1 MISERQ
7 GARSEE
13 REVLSP
19 HSSSLSPRLIGID
32 ASRSLRTEPTGTE
45 RYSQQIIGHMLAAHS
60 NRLAFRLYAPAIP
73 TAEEI
78 SGDAP
83 PPHDQRAVTVCTL
96 PGNRLWTHRT
106 LAWEISRR
114 PPHLL
119 FVPAHVVPFL
129 PPALL
134 PPTVVTL
141 HDIGYRYFPRSHT
154 AVQRLYLELSTR
166 WSAAAA
172 RRIIAVSRQTANDL
186 QRFYG
191 VPEAKIRVIH
201 EAPIP
206 RTPVQRAA
214 ANGQDAAPLSVYQ
227 RPFALY
233 VGTIQPRKNLL
244 RLIDAFARLTQQHQ
258 IGWDLV
264 LVGRRGWLSQEYKRH
279 AAVRGLAGRVHFPG
293 YLPDAAV
300 AALMEKAIFFAFPSL
315 FEGFGLP
322 VLEAQTTGVAVMCA
336 KNSALPEIAGD
347 AALLVDP
354 HDVDDIAAAMLRL
367 SRDEALRQELIAK
380 GYENVKRF
388 SWQKA
393 ARETL
398 AVLEEAAA
406 KK

>member
-1 MISERQ
+1 M
-7 GARSEE
+7 RSETHDAASE
-13 REVLSP
+13 GRETLSP
-19 HSSSLSPRLIGID
+19 LSSSLSPLLIGID

-45 RYSQQIIGHMLAAHS
+45 FYSRQIIGHMLAAPS
-60 NRLAFRLYAPAIP
+60 DRVSFRLYAPTTP
-73 TAEEI
+73 SAEAMR
-78 SGDAP
+78 GAAP
-83 PPHDQRAVTVCTL
+83 PPHKQRAVTVRTL
-96 PGNRLWTHRT
+96 PGKRLWTHRT
-106 LAWEISRR
+106 LAWELCSR
-114 PPHLL
+114 PPHVL

-129 PPALL
+129 PPPLL
-134 PPTVVTL
+134 PSTVVTL

-172 RRIIAVSRQTANDL
+172 KRIIAVSRHTADDL

-201 EAPIP
+201 EAPVP
-206 RTPVQRAA
+206 RPHVQHAA
-214 ANGQDAAPLSVYQ
+214 EPSQDATTAPVCQ

-244 RLIDAFARLTQQHQ
+244 RLIDAFARLIQRQQ

-264 LVGRRGWLSQEYKRH
+264 LVGRWGWLSQEYERH
-279 AAVRGLAGRVHFPG
+279 AAAKGLAGRVHFPG

-300 AALMEKAIFFAFPSL
+300 AALMGKALFFAFPSL

-354 HDVDDIAAAMLRL
+354 EDVDDIAKAMLRL
-367 SRDEALRQELIAK
+367 SQDENLRQELIAK

-388 SWQKA
+388 SWEKA

>member
-1 MISERQ
+1 M
-7 GARSEE
+7 RSELQE
-13 REVLSP
+13 AGSEGREALTP
-19 HSSSLSPRLIGID
+19 HSSSLSPLSIGID
-32 ASRSLRTEPTGTE
+32 ASRSLRIEPTGTE
-45 RYSQQIIGHMLAAHS
+45 FYSRQIIGHMLAAPS
-60 NRLAFRLYAPAIP
+60 DRVSFRLYAPTTP
-73 TAEEI
+73 SAEAMR
-78 SGDAP
+78 GAAP
-83 PPHDQRAVTVCTL
+83 PPHDQRAVTVRTL
-96 PGNRLWTHRT
+96 PGTRLWTHRT
-106 LAWEISRR
+106 LACELCRR
-114 PPHLL
+114 PPHVL

-129 PPALL
+129 PPPLL
-134 PPTVVTL
+134 PSTVVTL
-141 HDIGYRYFPRSHT
+141 HDAGYRYFPRSHT

-172 RRIIAVSRQTANDL
+172 ERIIAVSRHTADDL

-201 EAPIP
+201 EAPVP
-206 RTPVQRAA
+206 RTSAPD
-214 ANGQDAAPLSVYQ
+214 QDAAAAPSYQ

-244 RLIDAFARLTQQHQ
+244 RLMDAFARLIQRQQ

-264 LVGRRGWLSQEYKRH
+264 LVGRRGWLSEEYERH
-279 AAVRGLAGRVHFPG
+279 VAASGLTGRVHFPG
-293 YLPDAAV
+293 YLSDAAV
-300 AALMEKAIFFAFPSL
+300 AALMGKALFFAFPSL

-354 HDVDDIAAAMLRL
+354 EDVDEIAKAMLRL
-367 SRDEALRQELIAK
+367 SQDEKLRQELIAK

-388 SWQKA
+388 SWEKA

>member
-1 MISERQ
+1 MSSETH
-7 GARSEE
+7 GAGEA
-13 REVLSP
+13 LSP
-19 HSSSLSPRLIGID
+19 HSSSLSPLSIGID

-45 RYSQQIIGHMLAAHS
+45 FYSRQIIGHMLAAPS
-60 NRLAFRLYAPAIP
+60 DRFAFRLYTPEEP
-73 TAEEI
+73 TAAAMR
-78 SGDAP
+78 GDAP
-83 PPHDQRAVTVCTL
+83 PPHDQRAVTVRTL
-96 PGNRLWTHRT
+96 PGKRLWTHRT

-119 FVPAHVVPFL
+119 FVPAHVVPLL

-141 HDIGYRYFPRSHT
+141 HDIGYRYFPRTHT
-154 AVQRLYLELSTR
+154 ALQRLYLELSTR

-172 RRIIAVSRQTANDL
+172 QQIIAVSRQTANDL

-191 VPEAKIRVIH
+191 VPAAKIRVIH

-214 ANGQDAAPLSVYQ
+214 AKGQDAAPLSVYQ

-264 LVGRRGWLSQEYKRH
+264 LVGRRGWHSQEYERH
-279 AAVRGLAGRVHFPG
+279 VAARGLSGRVHFPG

-300 AALMEKAIFFAFPSL
+300 AALMEKALFFAFPSL

-354 HDVDDIAAAMLRL
+354 ENVDEIAAAMLRL
-367 SRDEALRQELIAK
+367 SQDEALRQELIAK

-388 SWQKA
+388 SWEKA

>member
-1 MISERQ
+1 M
-7 GARSEE
+7 
-13 REVLSP
+13 
-19 HSSSLSPRLIGID
+19 
-32 ASRSLRTEPTGTE
+32 
-45 RYSQQIIGHMLAAHS
+45 
-60 NRLAFRLYAPAIP
+60 PA
-73 TAEEI
+73 
-78 SGDAP
+78 
-83 PPHDQRAVTVCTL
+83 
-96 PGNRLWTHRT
+96 
-106 LAWEISRR
+106 
-114 PPHLL
+114 
-119 FVPAHVVPFL
+119 
-129 PPALL
+129 
-134 PPTVVTL
+134 
-141 HDIGYRYFPRSHT
+141 
-154 AVQRLYLELSTR
+154 
-166 WSAAAA
+166 
-172 RRIIAVSRQTANDL
+172 
-186 QRFYG
+186 
-191 VPEAKIRVIH
+191 AKIRVIH

-264 LVGRRGWLSQEYKRH
+264 LVGRRGRLSQEYERH
-279 AAVRGLAGRVHFPG
+279 VAARGLSGRVHFPG

-300 AALMEKAIFFAFPSL
+300 AALMEKALFFAFPSL

-354 HDVDDIAAAMLRL
+354 ENVDEIAAAMLRL
-367 SRDEALRQELIAK
+367 SQDEALRQELIAK
-380 GYENVKRF
+380 GYENIKRF
-388 SWQKA
+388 SWEKA

>member
-1 MISERQ
+1 M
-7 GARSEE
+7 RSETRTAE
-13 REVLSP
+13 SEGRETLSP
-19 HSSSLSPRLIGID
+19 PSSSLSPLSIGID

-45 RYSQQIIGHMLAAHS
+45 FYSRQIIGHMLAAPSDHHS
-60 NRLAFRLYAPAIP
+60 FRLYAPQEP
-73 TAEEI
+73 TPEALR
-78 SGDAP
+78 GAAP
-83 PPHDQRAVTVCTL
+83 PPHDQSALTVRTL

-106 LAWEISRR
+106 LAWELCRR
-114 PPHLL
+114 PPDVL

-129 PPALL
+129 PRPLL
-134 PPTVVTL
+134 PHTVVTL
-141 HDIGYRYFPRSHT
+141 HDLGYRYFPRSHT
-154 AVQRLYLELSTR
+154 ALQRLYLELSTR

-172 RRIIAVSRQTANDL
+172 KRIIAVSSHTAADL
-186 QRFYG
+186 QRIYR

-206 RTPVQRAA
+206 RAPIQRAA
-214 ANGQDAAPLSVYQ
+214 ANGQDAAPATGYE

-244 RLIDAFARLTQQHQ
+244 RLIDAFARLMEQQQ

-264 LVGRRGWLSQEYKRH
+264 LAGRRGWLSQAYERH
-279 AAVRGLAGRVHFPG
+279 AAAHGLADRVHFPG

-300 AALMEKAIFFAFPSL
+300 AALMQKALFFAFPSL

-354 HDVDDIAAAMLRL
+354 EDVDEIAAAMLRL
-367 SRDEALRQELIAK
+367 SQDENLRQDLIAK
-380 GYENVKRF
+380 GHENVKRF
-388 SWQKA
+388 SWEKA

-406 KK
+406 KR

>member
-1 MISERQ
+1 M
-7 GARSEE
+7 RSETAVRSE
-13 REVLSP
+13 TEGAGEIFTP
-19 HSSSLSPRLIGID
+19 HSSSLSPLSIGID
-32 ASRSLRTEPTGTE
+32 ASRSLRAEPTGTE
-45 RYSQQIIGHMLAAHS
+45 FYSRQIIGHMLAEPNS
-60 NRLAFRLYAPAIP
+60 RFAFRLYAPESP
-73 TAEEI
+73 SAEAMR
-78 SGDAP
+78 GAAP
-83 PPHDQRAVTVCTL
+83 PAHDQRAVTVRTL
-96 PGNRLWTHRT
+96 PGNRLWTHRR
-106 LAWEISRR
+106 LAWEVCRR
-114 PPHLL
+114 PPHAL

-129 PPALL
+129 PPPLL

-141 HDIGYRYFPRSHT
+141 HDTGYRYFPRSHT
-154 AVQRLYLELSTR
+154 ALQRLYLEISTR

-172 RRIIAVSRQTANDL
+172 ERIIAVSRHTADDL

-191 VPEAKIRVIH
+191 VPAAKIRVIH
-201 EAPIP
+201 EA
-206 RTPVQRAA
+206 
-214 ANGQDAAPLSVYQ
+214 AAPRPPARGREAATAPVYE

-244 RLIDAFARLTQQHQ
+244 RLIDAFGRLTRQEE

-264 LVGRRGWLSQEYKRH
+264 LAGRWGWLSQEYEQH
-279 AAVRGLAGRVHFPG
+279 VAASGLSGRVHFPG

-300 AALMEKAIFFAFPSL
+300 AALMQKALFFAFPSL

-354 HDVDDIAAAMLRL
+354 ENVDEIAAAMLRL

-388 SWQKA
+388 SWEKA

-406 KK
+406 KR

>member
-1 MISERQ
+1 MRSETRD
-7 GARSEE
+7 ARSEG
-13 REVLSP
+13 RESLTP
-19 HSSSLSPRLIGID
+19 HSSSLSPLLIGID

-45 RYSQQIIGHMLAAHS
+45 FYSRQIIGHMLAAPS
-60 NRLAFRLYAPAIP
+60 DRFAFRLYAPTTP
-73 TAEEI
+73 NAEAMR
-78 SGDAP
+78 GAAP
-83 PPHDQRAVTVCTL
+83 PLHDRRTVTVRTL
-96 PGNRLWTHRT
+96 PGTRLWTHRT
-106 LAWEISRR
+106 LAWELCRR
-114 PPHLL
+114 PPHVL

-129 PPALL
+129 PRPLL
-134 PPTVVTL
+134 PSTVVTL
-141 HDIGYRYFPRSHT
+141 HDIGYRHFPRSHT

-172 RRIIAVSRQTANDL
+172 QRIIAVSRHTANDL

-191 VPEAKIRVIH
+191 VSEAKIHVIH
-201 EAPIP
+201 EAPVP
-206 RTPVQRAA
+206 RPSAPDQNAA
-214 ANGQDAAPLSVYQ
+214 AAPSFQ

-244 RLIDAFARLTQQHQ
+244 RLIDAFARLIQRQQ

-264 LVGRRGWLSQEYKRH
+264 LVGRWGWLSQEYERH
-279 AAVRGLAGRVHFPG
+279 VAASGLTGRVHFPG
-293 YLPDAAV
+293 YLSDAAV
-300 AALMEKAIFFAFPSL
+300 AALMKKALFFAFPSL

-354 HDVDDIAAAMLRL
+354 EDVDDIAKAMLRL
-367 SRDEALRQELIAK
+367 SQDENLRQELIAK

-388 SWQKA
+388 SWEKA

>member
-1 MISERQ
+1 MRSETQ
-7 GARSEE
+7 GAVEA
-13 REVLSP
+13 LSP
-19 HSSSLSPRLIGID
+19 RSSSLSPLSIGID
-32 ASRSLRTEPTGTE
+32 ASRSLRPEPTGTE
-45 RYSQQIIGHMLAAHS
+45 FYSRQIIGHMLAAPS
-60 NRLAFRLYAPAIP
+60 DRLAFRLYAPEEP
-73 TAEEI
+73 TAQAMR
-78 SGDAP
+78 GDAP
-83 PPHDQRAVTVCTL
+83 PPHDQRAVTVRTL
-96 PGNRLWTHRT
+96 PGKRLWTHRT

-114 PPHLL
+114 PPHAL

-129 PPALL
+129 PRPLL

-141 HDIGYRYFPRSHT
+141 HDIGYRYFPRAHT
-154 AVQRLYLELSTR
+154 ALQRLYLELSTR

-172 RRIIAVSRQTANDL
+172 QRIIAVSRHTANDL

-201 EAPIP
+201 EAPAP
-206 RTPVQRAA
+206 RAPAS
-214 ANGQDAAPLSVYQ
+214 DADSAPAYD

-244 RLIDAFARLTQQHQ
+244 RLIDAFERLTQQQH

-264 LVGRRGWLSQEYKRH
+264 LVGRWGWLSEEYERHVADKR
-279 AAVRGLAGRVHFPG
+279 LADRVHFPG
-293 YLPDAAV
+293 YLPDDAV
-300 AALMEKAIFFAFPSL
+300 AALMEKALFFAFPSL

-354 HDVDDIAAAMLRL
+354 ENVDDIAAAMLRL
-367 SRDEALRQELIAK
+367 SQDENLRQELIAK

-388 SWQKA
+388 SWEKA

>member
-1 MISERQ
+1 MSEHLA
-7 GARSEE
+7 GEAG
-13 REVLSP
+13 
-19 HSSSLSPRLIGID
+19 RLCIGLD
-32 ASRSLRTEPTGTE
+32 ASRSLRAEPTGTE
-45 RYSQQIIGHMLAAHS
+45 RYSRQIIGHMLAAHGD
-60 NRLAFRLYAPAIP
+60 RFAFRLYAPTTP
-73 TAEEI
+73 TAEALR
-78 SGDAP
+78 GDAP
-83 PPHDQRAVTVCTL
+83 PARDARTPTVRTL
-96 PGNRLWTHRT
+96 PGKWLWTHRK
-106 LAWEISRR
+106 LAWEVSRR
-114 PPHLL
+114 PPHVL
-119 FVPAHVVPFL
+119 FVPAHVAPFL
-129 PPALL
+129 PPPLL

-154 AVQRLYLELSTR
+154 ALQRLYLELSTR

-172 RRIIAVSRQTANDL
+172 RRIIAVSQQTANDL

-191 VPEAKIRVIH
+191 VAEAKIRVIH
-201 EAPIP
+201 EAPM
-206 RTPVQRAA
+206 RRAA
-214 ANGQDAAPLSVYQ
+214 GTGADAGRAPVYE

-244 RLIDAFARLTQQHQ
+244 RLIESFERLIQQQ
-258 IGWDLV
+258 DIGWDLV
-264 LVGRRGWLSQEYKRH
+264 LVGRWGWLSEEYERH
-279 AAVRGLAGRVHFPG
+279 VAARGLADRVHFPG

-300 AALMEKAIFFAFPSL
+300 AALMGKALFFAFPSL

-354 HDVDDIAAAMLRL
+354 NDVDDIAAAMLRL

-406 KK
+406 RK

>member
-1 MISERQ
+1 M
-7 GARSEE
+7 RSETKGA
-13 REVLSP
+13 REVLTP
-19 HSSSLSPRLIGID
+19 DSSSLSPLSIGID
-32 ASRSLRTEPTGTE
+32 ASRSLRIEPTGTE
-45 RYSQQIIGHMLAAHS
+45 FYSRQIIGHMLAEA
-60 NRLAFRLYAPAIP
+60 NDRFAFRLYAPETP
-73 TAEEI
+73 TAEAMR
-78 SGDAP
+78 GAAP
-83 PPHDQRAVTVCTL
+83 PPHDQRAVTVRKL
-96 PGNRLWTHRT
+96 PGKRLWTHRK
-106 LAWEISRR
+106 LAWELCRR
-114 PPHLL
+114 PPDVL

-129 PPALL
+129 PPACL
-134 PPTVVTL
+134 PATVVTL

-154 AVQRLYLELSTR
+154 ALQRLYLELSTR

-172 RRIIAVSRQTANDL
+172 QRIIAVSRHTADDL
-186 QRFYG
+186 QRVYG
-191 VPEAKIRVIH
+191 VPDAKIRVIH
-201 EAPIP
+201 EAPVHRAP
-206 RTPVQRAA
+206 APDQDAGPTPV
-214 ANGQDAAPLSVYQ
+214 YE

-244 RLIDAFARLTQQHQ
+244 RLIDAFARLIQQQQ

-264 LVGRRGWLSQEYKRH
+264 LVGRWGWLSEEYEKH
-279 AAVRGLAGRVHFPG
+279 AAASGLTGRVHFPG

-300 AALMEKAIFFAFPSL
+300 AALMQKALFFTFPSL

-354 HDVDDIAAAMLRL
+354 EDVDDIAAAMLRL

-388 SWQKA
+388 SWEKA

>member
-1 MISERQ
+1 M
-7 GARSEE
+7 RSETHGAGE
-13 REVLSP
+13 ALSP
-19 HSSSLSPRLIGID
+19 HSSSLSPLSIGID

-45 RYSQQIIGHMLAAHS
+45 FYSRQIIGHMLAAPS
-60 NRLAFRLYAPAIP
+60 NRFAFRLYAPEKP
-73 TAEEI
+73 SAEAMR
-78 SGDAP
+78 GDAP
-83 PPHDQRAVTVCTL
+83 PPHDQRAVTVRTL

-141 HDIGYRYFPRSHT
+141 HDIGYRYFPRAHT
-154 AVQRLYLELSTR
+154 ALQRLYLELSTR

-172 RRIIAVSRQTANDL
+172 QQIIAVSRQTANDL

-191 VPEAKIRVIH
+191 VPAAKIRVIH

-264 LVGRRGWLSQEYKRH
+264 LVGRRGRLSQEYERH
-279 AAVRGLAGRVHFPG
+279 VAARGLSGRVHFPG

-300 AALMEKAIFFAFPSL
+300 AALMEKALFFAFPSL

-354 HDVDDIAAAMLRL
+354 ENVDEIAAAMLRL
-367 SRDEALRQELIAK
+367 SQDEALRQELIAK
-380 GYENVKRF
+380 GYENIKRF
-388 SWQKA
+388 SWEKA

>member
-1 MISERQ
+1 M
-7 GARSEE
+7 RSETE
-13 REVLSP
+13 GAGEVLTP
-19 HSSSLSPRLIGID
+19 HSSSLSPLSIGID
-32 ASRSLRTEPTGTE
+32 ASRSLRIEPTGTE
-45 RYSQQIIGHMLAAHS
+45 FYSRQITGHMLAEP
-60 NRLAFRLYAPAIP
+60 NDRVAFRLYAPETP
-73 TAEEI
+73 TAEAMR
-78 SGDAP
+78 GAAP
-83 PPHDQRAVTVCTL
+83 PPHDQRAVTVRTL
-96 PGNRLWTHRT
+96 PGNRLWTHRA
-106 LAWEISRR
+106 LAWELCRR
-114 PPHLL
+114 PPDVL

-129 PPALL
+129 PPACL
-134 PPTVVTL
+134 PATVVTL

-154 AVQRLYLELSTR
+154 TLQRLYLELSTR

-172 RRIIAVSRQTANDL
+172 QRVIAVSRHTADDL

-201 EAPIP
+201 EAP
-206 RTPVQRAA
+206 VHRAPA
-214 ANGQDAAPLSVYQ
+214 PGQDAGPKPVYE

-244 RLIDAFARLTQQHQ
+244 RLIDAFARLIQQQQ

-264 LVGRRGWLSQEYKRH
+264 LVGRWGWLSEEYEKH
-279 AAVRGLAGRVHFPG
+279 AAASGLTGRVHFPG

-300 AALMEKAIFFAFPSL
+300 AALMQQALFFTFPSL

-354 HDVDDIAAAMLRL
+354 EDVDDIAAAMLRL

-388 SWQKA
+388 SWEKA

-398 AVLEEAAA
+398 AVLEEAAS

>member
-1 MISERQ
+1 M
-7 GARSEE
+7 RSETRDAASAG
-13 REVLSP
+13 RETLSP
-19 HSSSLSPRLIGID
+19 HSSSLSPLLIGID

-45 RYSQQIIGHMLAAHS
+45 FYSRQIIGHMLAAPS
-60 NRLAFRLYAPAIP
+60 DRVSFRLYAPTTP
-73 TAEEI
+73 SAEAMR
-78 SGDAP
+78 GAAP
-83 PPHDQRAVTVCTL
+83 PPHDQRAVTVRTL
-96 PGNRLWTHRT
+96 PGKRLWTHRT
-106 LAWEISRR
+106 LAWELCRR
-114 PPHLL
+114 PPHVL

-129 PPALL
+129 PPPLL
-134 PPTVVTL
+134 PSTVVTL

-172 RRIIAVSRQTANDL
+172 TRIIAVSRHTAGDL

-201 EAPIP
+201 EAPVP
-206 RTPVQRAA
+206 RTSAPD
-214 ANGQDAAPLSVYQ
+214 QDAATVPSYQ

-244 RLIDAFARLTQQHQ
+244 RLIDAFARLIQRQQ

-264 LVGRRGWLSQEYKRH
+264 LVGRWGWLSQEYERH
-279 AAVRGLAGRVHFPG
+279 AAAKGLAGRVHFPG

-300 AALMEKAIFFAFPSL
+300 AALMSKALFFAFPSL

-354 HDVDDIAAAMLRL
+354 EDVDDIAKAMLRL
-367 SRDEALRQELIAK
+367 SQDKNLRQELIAK

-388 SWQKA
+388 SWEKA

>member
-1 MISERQ
+1 MQSERQ
-7 GARSEE
+7 GAEDTLASH
-13 REVLSP
+13 P
-19 HSSSLSPRLIGID
+19 SSLASHPSSLAPLTIGID
-32 ASRSLRTEPTGTE
+32 ASRSLRAQPTGTE
-45 RYSQQIIGHMLAAHS
+45 FYSRQIIGHMLAAPGDG
-60 NRLAFRLYAPAIP
+60 LAFRLYAPQEP
-73 TAEEI
+73 TPAALR
-78 SGDAP
+78 GAAP
-83 PPHDQRAVTVCTL
+83 PPSNPRAVTVRTL
-96 PGNRLWTHRT
+96 PGQRLWTHRT
-106 LAWEISRR
+106 LAWELCRR
-114 PPHLL
+114 PPHAL

-129 PPALL
+129 PSPFL

-141 HDIGYRYFPRSHT
+141 HDVGYRYFPRAHT
-154 AVQRLYLELSTR
+154 PLQRLYLEVSTR

-172 RRIIAVSRQTANDL
+172 HSIIAVSRHTAADL

-206 RTPVQRAA
+206 RTPAP
-214 ANGQDAAPLSVYQ
+214 NSDAQEAPAYD

-244 RLIDAFARLTQQHQ
+244 RLIDAFAQLTQQHE

-264 LVGRRGWLSQEYKRH
+264 LAGRRGGLSQEYERH
-279 AAVRGLAGRVHFPG
+279 TSAKGLAGRVHFPG

-300 AALMEKAIFFAFPSL
+300 AALMQKALFFAFPSL

-322 VLEAQTTGVAVMCA
+322 VLEAQTTGVAVICA

-354 HDVDDIAAAMLRL
+354 ENVDDIAAAMLRL
-367 SRDEALRQELIAK
+367 SQDENLRQELIAK

-388 SWQKA
+388 SWEKA

-406 KK
+406 KR

>member
-1 MISERQ
+1 MISEKRAGQ
-7 GARSEE
+7 SEE

-45 RYSQQIIGHMLAAHS
+45 RYSQQIIGHMLAAH
-60 NRLAFRLYAPAIP
+60 NDRLAFRLYAPAMP
-73 TAEEI
+73 TAEAMH
-78 SGDAP
+78 GDAP
-83 PPHDQRAVTVCTL
+83 PPHDQRAVTVRAL
-96 PGNRLWTHRT
+96 PGNRLWTHRA
-106 LAWEISRR
+106 LAWEVSRR
-114 PPHLL
+114 PPHVL

-129 PPALL
+129 PPVLL

-154 AVQRLYLELSTR
+154 AVQRLYLGLSTR

-201 EAPIP
+201 EAPMP
-206 RTPVQRAA
+206 RASAP
-214 ANGQDAAPLSVYQ
+214 GQDASLAPVYA

-244 RLIDAFARLTQQHQ
+244 RLIDAFERLTQQQH

-264 LVGRRGWLSQEYKRH
+264 LVGRWGWLSEEYERH
-279 AAVRGLAGRVHFPG
+279 VAARGLADRVHFPG

-300 AALMEKAIFFAFPSL
+300 AALMGKALFFAFPSL

-354 HDVDDIAAAMLRL
+354 NDVDDIAAAMLRL

>member
-7 GARSEE
+7 GARSDE

-60 NRLAFRLYAPAIP
+60 DRLAFRLYAPAMP
-73 TAEEI
+73 TAEAMH
-78 SGDAP
+78 GDAP
-83 PPHDQRAVTVCTL
+83 PPHDQRAVTVRAL
-96 PGNRLWTHRT
+96 PGNRLWTHRA
-106 LAWEISRR
+106 LAWEVSRR
-114 PPHLL
+114 PPHVL

-141 HDIGYRYFPRSHT
+141 HDVGYRYFPRSHT

-201 EAPIP
+201 EAPMP
-206 RTPVQRAA
+206 RASAP
-214 ANGQDAAPLSVYQ
+214 GQDAGPAPVYA

-244 RLIDAFARLTQQHQ
+244 RLIDAFERLTQQHH

-264 LVGRRGWLSQEYKRH
+264 LAGRWGWLSEEYETACRCP
-279 AAVRGLAGRVHFPG
+279 GTGRPRP
-293 YLPDAAV
+293 LP
-300 AALMEKAIFFAFPSL
+300 
-315 FEGFGLP
+315 
-322 VLEAQTTGVAVMCA
+322 
-336 KNSALPEIAGD
+336 
-347 AALLVDP
+347 
-354 HDVDDIAAAMLRL
+354 RL
-367 SRDEALRQELIAK
+367 SARCRRGRADGEGAFLCLSILIRGFRSARTGSPNHRSGRYVRQKLCPARDR
-380 GYENVKRF
+380 R
-388 SWQKA
+388 
-393 ARETL
+393 
-398 AVLEEAAA
+398 
-406 KK
+406 

>member
-1 MISERQ
+1 MNSESRKAASVGR
-7 GARSEE
+7 GA
-13 REVLSP
+13 LSP
-19 HSSSLSPRLIGID
+19 HSSSLSPLIIGID
-32 ASRSLRTEPTGTE
+32 ASRSLRAEPTGTE
-45 RYSQQIIGHMLAAHS
+45 FYSRQIIGHMLAAPCE
-60 NRLAFRLYAPAIP
+60 RLAFRLYAPQEP
-73 TAEEI
+73 TAAALR
-78 SGDAP
+78 GAAP
-83 PPHDQRAVTVCTL
+83 PPHDPRAVTVRAL

-106 LAWEISRR
+106 LAWELCRR
-114 PPHLL
+114 PPHAL

-129 PPALL
+129 PPPLL
-134 PPTVVTL
+134 PRTVVTL
-141 HDIGYRYFPRSHT
+141 HDAGYRHFPRSHT
-154 AVQRLYLELSTR
+154 RLQRLYLELSTR

-172 RRIIAVSRQTANDL
+172 HRIIAVSRHTAADL

-201 EAPIP
+201 EAPVP
-206 RTPVQRAA
+206 RATGP
-214 ANGQDAAPLSVYQ
+214 GPETDAAPAYA

-244 RLIDAFARLTQQHQ
+244 RLIDAYAQLAQRRE

-264 LVGRRGWLSQEYKRH
+264 LAGRRGWLSQEYERH
-279 AAVRGLAGRVHFPG
+279 AAARGLADRVHFPG

-300 AALMEKAIFFAFPSL
+300 AALMRKALFFAFPSL

-322 VLEAQTTGVAVMCA
+322 VLEAQTTGVAVICA

-354 HDVDDIAAAMLRL
+354 ENVDEIAAAMLRL
-367 SRDEALRQELIAK
+367 SQDENLRQELIAK

-388 SWQKA
+388 SWEKA